1 MGVPAEEPR
10 TCAGASHACVF
21 FLDIPRGTRVLPSM
35 HLHGLRG
42 AVIFPLSGAFLLRG
56 SGVGHVASLAGSASF
71 RFFFGGVVRLTR
83 TFSAPFTSLLYCVCS
98 RQGMLLCG
106 CEAHSALQPCE
117 RIKSLTNVSATS
129 GPPL

>member
-71 RFFFGGVVRLTR
+71 RSSLVVW
-83 TFSAPFTSLLYCVCS
+83 CVLEELFP
-98 RQGMLLCG
+98 RHLLLCSTVFAADKV
-106 CEAHSALQPCE
+106 CFCVDVKRIQPCNHVRE
-117 RIKSLTNVSATS
+117 
-129 GPPL
+129 